1 MKFMAS
7 VKKTEK
13 NADIIWLQLVLPEAK
28 IVQKMS
34 DCGSMDPN
42 FANLLNNTG
51 WSDNVDSSW

>member
-34 DCGSMDPN
+34 KCGSIDPN
-42 FANLLNNTG
+42 LRELLNNIG
-51 WSDNVDSSW
+51 WSDNIDC